1 MPSGII
7 ARAVPHHD
15 RIEPTILEAL
25 QTLRACYLGVK
36 ALVAKLAVAVL
47 NGAQFVIAQS
57 VKAPAIL
64 RPAGAT

>member
-1 MPSGII
+1 VLRPVVAALRHWRTVGTNPRPL
-7 ARAVPHHD
+7 ARYF
-15 RIEPTILEAL
+15 
-25 QTLRACYLGVK
+25 ACAGVK